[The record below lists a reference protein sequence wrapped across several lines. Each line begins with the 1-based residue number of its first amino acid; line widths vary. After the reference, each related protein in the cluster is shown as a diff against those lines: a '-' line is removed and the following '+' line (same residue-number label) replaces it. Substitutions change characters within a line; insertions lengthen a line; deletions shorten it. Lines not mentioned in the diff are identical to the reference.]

1 MKKLI
6 CCILAMMVSISS
18 AYSASTIKIAT
29 LSPDGSM
36 WMEKMRKGAEAVAR
50 KTDNR
55 VEIRFYPGGS
65 MGDDKAV
72 LRKISIGQLHGGAL
86 VAGSMTQFYPDNQVY
101 AIPLKFRSLE
111 EVDYVRKHIDKVI
124 AEGFEKSGFVTFGL
138 AEGGFAYIMSKE
150 AVESLADLRK
160 RKVWIPDNDSAVL
173 EAVKVFDINPIPLS
187 LADVRAGLQTGL
199 IDTVATSPVA
209 AIALQWHTQVKY
221 LLEMPMLYL
230 YAVLAVDKKVFD
242 KLSAEDQKLVREEM
256 SKAFAEIDHQNRED
270 DGKAIEALKK
280 QGIQFLKPTPEEL
293 NEWLKVVEAVPERLI
308 KSGKLSESMFKSFE
322 SHLKDFRAKQAQ

>member
-1 MKKLI
+1 MM
-6 CCILAMMVSISS
+6 AMLVSISS
-18 AYSASTIKIAT
+18 AYSATPIKIAT

-36 WMEKMRKGAEAVAR
+36 WMEKMRKGAEAVAK

-72 LRKISIGQLHGGAL
+72 IRKISIGQLHGGAL
-86 VAGSMTQFYPDNQVY
+86 VAGSMTQFYPDSQIY
-101 AIPLKFRSLE
+101 AIPLKFKSLE
-111 EVDYVRKHIDKVI
+111 EVDYVRKYMDKVI
-124 AEGFEKSGFVTFGL
+124 ADGFEKGGFVTFGL

-150 AVESLADLRK
+150 PVESLADLRK
-160 RKVWIPDNDSAVL
+160 RKVWIPDNDSAIL

-199 IDTVATSPVA
+199 IDTVTTSPVG

-221 LLEMPMLYL
+221 LLELPMLYL

-242 KLSAEDQKLVREEM
+242 KISAEDQKIVREEM
-256 SKAFAEIDHQNRED
+256 GNAFAEIDRQNRED

-293 NEWLKVVEAVPERLI
+293 KDWLKVVEAVPERLI
-308 KSGKLSESMFKSFE
+308 RSGKLSESMLKNLE
-322 SHLKDFRAKQAQ
+322 NHLKDFRSKQSR